1 MKFLMINCEKATYL
15 CSMEEEGRLKLA
27 ERVKLRMHLAM
38 CKLCKRF
45 RQQTRFIS
53 GKLKQA
59 PAEGSLSPAAREKI
73 MQMIDAGK

>member
-1 MKFLMINCEKATYL
+1 MKFLMINCERATYL

-27 ERVKLRMHLAM
+27 ERVKLKMHLAM

-59 PAEGSLSPAAREKI
+59 PAGGVLSAATREKI